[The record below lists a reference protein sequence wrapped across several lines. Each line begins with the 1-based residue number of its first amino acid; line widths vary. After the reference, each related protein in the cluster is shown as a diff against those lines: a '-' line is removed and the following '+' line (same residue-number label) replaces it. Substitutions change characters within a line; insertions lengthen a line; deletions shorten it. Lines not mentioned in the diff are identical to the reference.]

1 MAQSEKLQAGINAL
15 KSGDREQAVSYLT
28 EAAKENR
35 DDEMVWLYLGAAL
48 EDPQR
53 KRQAFERVLRLN
65 PDNEKAKLELA
76 KLKALTSQP
85 KPEPPKPAP
94 KAPPAPVPQNDLP
107 PGTLTES
114 SETFTIAGSAL
125 PRVDPPKTAASSAPS
140 SDESSAPKPTA
151 AQRVGSVVKGTVALT
166 NRPFQPPFKID
177 GAPSFVTVRGLA
189 AKWLRMGL
197 ASIRQLFDNT
207 LVPEQEGIP
216 RFTLWEAVLPV
227 LAAAFV
233 FGAAEFVGRV
243 IRGVLEI
250 GFIGIGGVL
259 VTPFFAAILGMA
271 AVFSGLLV
279 GAYSGQV
286 LLERQNSRITVNAHL
301 GSYATAILAAISIES
316 ILRIVLHIL
325 IGITRNGGLGILA
338 LLLSLGLSGLI
349 GYLLNKE
356 WLHRYELDDK
366 TINLAALITVG
377 GGWLGIHIVLALFGA
392 IFRIPFF

>member
-15 KSGDREQAVSYLT
+15 KAGRRDEAVSFLT

-35 DDEMVWLYLGAAL
+35 DDELVWLYLGAAL

-53 KRQAFERVLRLN
+53 KRQAFERALKLN

-76 KLKALTSQP
+76 KLKALASQP
-85 KPEPPKPAP
+85 KPEPPKPVP
-94 KAPPAPVPQNDLP
+94 KAPPAPPSPP
-107 PGTLTES
+107 PGTLTEDS
-114 SETFTIAGSAL
+114 GTYTIAGSAL
-125 PRVDPPKTAASSAPS
+125 PRIDQPNSEAATAPS
-140 SDESSAPKPTA
+140 EATTSDRPTA
-151 AQRVGSVVKGTVALT
+151 ADQARRVAQGVAALT
-166 NRPFQPPFKID
+166 TKPFHPPFKID
-177 GAPSFVTVRGLA
+177 GAPPFVTLRGLA
-189 AKWLRMGL
+189 VKWLRMGL
-197 ASIRQLFDNT
+197 DSIKQLFNGT

-216 RFTLWEAVLPV
+216 HLSLWDAIMPV
-227 LAAAFV
+227 LSAAFV
-233 FGAAEFVGRV
+233 FGAAEFVGRL
-243 IRGVLEI
+243 IRGILEI
-250 GFIGIGGVL
+250 GFIGFGGVI

-286 LLERQNSRITVNAHL
+286 LLERQNSRVTVNAHL
-301 GSYATAILAAISIES
+301 GSYASAILAAISLEAIVRI
-316 ILRIVLHIL
+316 ILHVLV
-325 IGITRNGGLGILA
+325 GITRNGGFGILA
-338 LLLSLGLSGLI
+338 LLLSLGLAGLI